1 MVVLSGVTA
10 VILCL
15 YVGLRSPSP
24 RADLVKYN
32 IKYADDSIAPLRRI
46 FAADLAVEL
55 RQALAHDGIRHLLV
69 LAAEADQQLKINW
82 RGLAVDVRFAST
94 VDQLLLLLDSPP
106 YSTCASACAAG
117 AASRGVWHRD
127 MAAAAAAAGRDS
139 SQVTVQDANQE
150 AGSSQSSSSSQSSFG
165 HDIPAGEAAACTA
178 SVALLVKARDGAL
191 PLRHI
196 WLMKAA
202 MGKLQQCLAFTAAF
216 GTYQD
221 KGDSLIV
228 LGRDGEPVSAAFKP
242 TNVFRDKFSGGWHS
256 SKCWTF
262 AGKMW
267 VIVGRRSQCA
277 LTTFVAPL
285 LPSSWQVQLKQ
296 Q

>member
-1 MVVLSGVTA
+1 
-10 VILCL
+10 
-15 YVGLRSPSP
+15 
-24 RADLVKYN
+24 
-32 IKYADDSIAPLRRI
+32 
-46 FAADLAVEL
+46 
-55 RQALAHDGIRHLLV
+55 
-69 LAAEADQQLKINW
+69 
-82 RGLAVDVRFAST
+82 
-94 VDQLLLLLDSPP
+94 
-106 YSTCASACAAG
+106 
-117 AASRGVWHRD
+117 
-127 MAAAAAAAGRDS
+127 
-139 SQVTVQDANQE
+139 
-150 AGSSQSSSSSQSSFG
+150 
-165 HDIPAGEAAACTA
+165 
-178 SVALLVKARDGAL
+178 
-191 PLRHI
+191 
-196 WLMKAA
+196 MKAA